1 MRQNRYGQTK
11 QCIMS
16 NQPTYDSYCKTTEV
30 TKHHRNLA
38 SDYYD
43 HQKTYEIVKHLKPFN
58 LLHANGPFL
67 HPLKHQKIRGFLMF

>member
-1 MRQNRYGQTK
+1 MRQNHYGQTK

-16 NQPTYDSYCKTTEV
+16 NQPMEV
-30 TKHHRNLA
+30 TKHHRKLA

-43 HQKTYEIVKHLKPFN
+43 HQKTYEIVKHLKTFN

-67 HPLKHQKIRGFLMF
+67 YPPKHQKIRGFLMF